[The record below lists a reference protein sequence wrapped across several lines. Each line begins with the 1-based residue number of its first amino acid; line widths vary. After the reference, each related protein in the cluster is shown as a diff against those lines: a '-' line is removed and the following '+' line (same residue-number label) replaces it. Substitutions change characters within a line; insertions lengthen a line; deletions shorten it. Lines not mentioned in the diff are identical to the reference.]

1 MKTKNG
7 NIANHVVKFV
17 SKHKGKIA
25 LGTGI
30 TFLIIFQA
38 CKEKDPCEGVKD
50 TNNTKKRAMEVAAN
64 TMRITFREIQE
75 SPFASIWNPSFSG
88 KMQLHLQNSG
98 NGEPTTKDTAIVAG
112 EMCDTYLEQYGSN
125 PQFEAD
131 VGSQMR
137 NNREANK
144 VYIMTLDDWTKYF
157 AENEACIVK

>member
-1 MKTKNG
+1 MKFFG

-30 TFLIIFQA
+30 TLLIIFQS

-75 SPFASIWNPSFSG
+75 SPFGGTWGPGFSNG
-88 KMQLHLQNSG
+88 MKKRLEDTSNS
-98 NGEPTTKDTAIVAG
+98 EPTTLDTAVVSG
-112 EMCDTYLEQYGSN
+112 ELCDACIGLYGSN

-131 VGSQMR
+131 VGQQMR
-137 NNREANK
+137 NNKEANR

-157 AENEACIVK
+157 AENEACIKK